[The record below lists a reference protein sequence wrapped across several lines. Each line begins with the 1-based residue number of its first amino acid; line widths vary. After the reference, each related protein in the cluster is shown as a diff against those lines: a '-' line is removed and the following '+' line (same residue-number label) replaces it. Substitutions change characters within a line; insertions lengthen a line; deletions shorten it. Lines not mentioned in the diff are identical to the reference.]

1 MDLPGAATQH
11 IAHHVETH
19 QLVVGGQVPPQGV
32 AQVKPK
38 TVNPKEDDPSKDKP
52 KMDNPKKDKPKK
64 DKKGPQ
70 KKNPGK
76 KFLLISSQMC
86 PHSLIRPTRCS

>member
-38 TVNPKEDDPSKDKP
+38 TVNPKEDDPSRDKP

-70 KKNPGK
+70 KKTQGRN
-76 KFLLISSQMC
+76 SY
-86 PHSLIRPTRCS
+86 